1 MRVRNFE
8 TEKEARM
15 FVDDKISEDYKI
27 LSEGANSIRI
37 KKVQYGSFAA
47 HILIFIL
54 TVWWTLGI
62 ANVLYAVYKYV
73 TGDEV
78 LVKFQG

>member
-1 MRVRNFE
+1 MRVRHFE
-8 TEKEARM
+8 SKREADNW
-15 FVDDKISEDYKI
+15 VDDKITEGYKVM
-27 LSEGANSIRI
+27 SAGENSVKL
-37 KKVQYGSFAA
+37 KKVEYGSFAA

-73 TGDEV
+73 TGEEV
-78 LVKFQG
+78 VVKYP